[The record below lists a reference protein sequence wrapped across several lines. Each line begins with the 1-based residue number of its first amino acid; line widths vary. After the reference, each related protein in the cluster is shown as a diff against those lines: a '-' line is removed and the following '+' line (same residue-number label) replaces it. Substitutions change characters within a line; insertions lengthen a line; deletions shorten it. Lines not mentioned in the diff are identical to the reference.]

1 MFDSVKENERLSTK
15 ETGRLEVKSSC
26 AEVCLKSRKRILLH
40 GIATSLTVEQQ
51 LLALARMWRVWP
63 YLRCRCVCREG
74 NGVNVKLP
82 CHLDCLHLKIIQL
95 CTSASTS
102 EGLGA
107 QEAVQPRPPH
117 PRLYEQ
123 RLLLPLDVQK
133 PCRSRVMSVLA
144 RDPRDVLTES

>member
-1 MFDSVKENERLSTK
+1 MCRGV
-15 ETGRLEVKSSC
+15 
-26 AEVCLKSRKRILLH
+26 LKSRKWILLH

-82 CHLDCLHLKIIQL
+82 CHLDCLHLKTIQL
-95 CTSASTS
+95 CMSASTS
-102 EGLGA
+102 KGLGA
-107 QEAVQPRPPH
+107 QEAVHPRPPH
-117 PRLYEQ
+117 PCLCEQ

-133 PCRSRVMSVLA
+133 PWRSRVMSVLT